1 MAMLA
6 ETRKKQKWT
15 LNPRGSAWSND
26 SSKFGEKL
34 LRKMGWTAGQGLGL
48 NQQGIK
54 EHVKVKVKHDSKG
67 LGFKDNDQVWVEVE
81 NDFSNL
87 LSKLS
92 SQAEKPAGD
101 SSNPTEEPVSDSS
114 VPIEKVNRSLEEK
127 SKKSKAR
134 VHYQKFTRGK
144 DLSRYSKRDLEC
156 IFGVSTKS
164 TESKHEENQNFV
176 PSGNME
182 EYFKSKK
189 LNKGS
194 SREMKN
200 TNSAND
206 DQKESDSSETNNGE
220 QGTEESV
227 SQKKK
232 NKKSKK
238 RKLEENGTS
247 EVKEDQVFEET
258 NTEKNND
265 VDNDDNETNNTAHVS
280 EETMSLKKKNKKSK
294 KKKNKENNGDGV
306 TEPSSTLEAND
317 VETNITEPN
326 NEETSSQKKK
336 NKKSKKRKHDENN
349 DSSNP
354 NSLEVKD
361 EVDKKKRKHS
371 KDVESEVVENV
382 EEKGEQADTV
392 ENNSNETK
400 SKKNKT
406 KKKSKVEQ
414 SDVLLRQIDGNYD
427 SSEVEEFVTRPSE
440 NFETNLTVDIDE
452 DNTSKKKNTSAV
464 HIDSNNRNKENKN
477 TPIGT
482 NNQNQKL
489 NEIKLK
495 VATSSIA
502 EWCKKNSVA
511 EKSRNDSTKTLM
523 KDPTKTV
530 MKHIN
535 ETNEEVSKQIDD
547 IVQIKISNYLNQ
559 VFNKKDRTMNP
570 ARELKEK
577 KKKLVEEDKSCVQF
591 SGSNLTCIPGY
602 GCY

>member
-6 ETRKKQKWT
+6 ETRKKQKWS

-34 LRKMGWTAGQGLGL
+34 LLKMGWTAGQGLGA

-92 SQAEKPAGD
+92 SQAKNPTLD
-101 SSNPTEEPVSDSS
+101 SSKTTEEIASDSPI
-114 VPIEKVNRSLEEK
+114 PIEEVNRSLEEK
-127 SKKSKAR
+127 SKRSKAR

-164 TESKHEENQNFV
+164 TKSKHEENHNFV

-182 EYFKSKK
+182 EYFNKKK

-194 SREMKN
+194 KD

-206 DQKESDSSETNNGE
+206 DQKESNISETNNGA
-220 QGTEESV
+220 QGAEESV

-238 RKLEENGTS
+238 RKMEENGAL
-247 EVKEDQVFEET
+247 EVKDVNSSEEA
-258 NTEKNND
+258 NPDNND
-265 VDNDDNETNNTAHVS
+265 ITVQNNEAVG
-280 EETMSLKKKNKKSK
+280 EENVFQKKKKSK
-294 KKKNKENNGDGV
+294 KRKNEGLDGI
-306 TEPSSTLEAND
+306 EPSTVDDKVKKDNVFNGNGSVD
-317 VETNITEPN
+317 QKETNTTKPAN
-326 NEETSSQKKK
+326 TEETNSQKKK
-336 NKKSKKRKHDENN
+336 NKKSKKRKNDENN
-349 DSSNP
+349 DIEP
-354 NSLEVKD
+354 DSLEVKD
-361 EVDKKKRKHS
+361 EVERKKRKHS
-371 KDVESEVVENV
+371 EDVENNVVENLGEK
-382 EEKGEQADTV
+382 EEQVDTL
-392 ENNSNETK
+392 ESDIKTQK
-400 SKKNKT
+400 FKK
-406 KKKSKVEQ
+406 KKRKSKVEQ
-414 SDVLLRQIDGNYD
+414 NEVLLCQIDGNYD
-427 SSEVEEFVTRPSE
+427 SSEVEEFVTSSSE
-440 NFETNLTVDIDE
+440 NFENNLIVNLD
-452 DNTSKKKNTSAV
+452 DNIISEKKNTCAV
-464 HIDSNNRNKENKN
+464 QIDQNNKKN
-477 TPIGT
+477 TNT
-482 NNQNQKL
+482 KQQNQKI
-489 NEIKLK
+489 NEIKFK
-495 VATSSIA
+495 VASSSIA
-502 EWCKKNSVA
+502 EWCKKNSL
-511 EKSRNDSTKTLM
+511 SRNLV

-535 ETNEEVSKQIDD
+535 EKNEEVSKQIDD
-547 IVQIKISNYLNQ
+547 IVQTKISNYLNQ
-559 VFNKKDRTMNP
+559 VFNKKDRIANP

-577 KKKLVEEDKSCVQF
+577 KKKMVEEDNSCVQF
-591 SGSNLTCIPGY
+591 SGSNLTCITGY